1 MNPCRRNPQVINSRI
16 AACIVLVTVFALTP
30 VTQAQFT
37 DLINRVPDQA
47 NTLIA
52 VNLEKALASPL
63 ANKEHWKADR
73 QHAWESGMVVLPPQ
87 CNQFLMAAE
96 LDLEFMHPM
105 WQVLLLNVSKT
116 PSMPETATR
125 YGGTVDHFGG
135 RNAVVLPQD
144 TYLIQF
150 GQQMVGAMS
159 PANRQSVGR
168 WLRQVDDNRGGRLSP
183 YLKQAID
190 YANRGAQ
197 TPIIMAID
205 LQDAISP
212 DLVKQK
218 AKSLEALKN
227 ANVDIDELAKVIAS
241 VQGMTLGITVNES
254 VFGRLKVDFAEDA
267 SVLDGI
273 AKPLLLEVLANQRAM
288 IEEFETWKEQI
299 DGKTAS
305 IAGYLDQ
312 SGLRRLMSLIEVP
325 TPLQHRATPASAGQD
340 EESLKQAASQQ
351 YFKQV
356 TSLVDDLRQKPNR
369 SEVKTWGQVGAWLDR
384 YSRKIDSLPMLNV
397 DEVLLDYGS
406 FVSGTLREA
415 SDSLKNIA
423 GRTRVR
429 ELNANQYSSAYRTGG
444 RVGRWGG
451 WGGYATADY
460 YDSTATQ
467 MARNAIR
474 SEERVAGTRDA
485 RELMRQIESATV
497 DVRRKMVEKYK
508 AEF

>member
-1 MNPCRRNPQVINSRI
+1 MINSRI
-16 AACIVLVTVFALTP
+16 TGPIAVLVVFAATS
-30 VTQAQFT
+30 VTHAQFT
-37 DLINRVPDQA
+37 DLINRVPDRA

-52 VNLEKALASPL
+52 INLEKSLMSPL
-63 ANKEHWKADR
+63 AKKENWAADR
-73 QHAWESGMVVLPPQ
+73 QQAWQSGMVVLPPD

-105 WQVLLLNVSKT
+105 WQVGLLNVSKT

-125 YGGTVDHFGG
+125 FGGTIDNFGG

-144 TYLIQF
+144 TYIIQF
-150 GQQMVGAMS
+150 GKNMVGAMS

-183 YLKQAID
+183 YLRQAIN
-190 YANRGAQ
+190 YANKGGR
-197 TPIIMAID
+197 TPIIMAMD
-205 LQDAISP
+205 LRDAISP
-212 DLVKQK
+212 EIVKQK
-218 AKSLEALKN
+218 AKNLESLKGKD
-227 ANVDIDELAKVIAS
+227 VDIDQLAKVISSA
-241 VQGMTLGITVNES
+241 QGMTLGITINEK

-267 SVLDGI
+267 SSLKGI
-273 AKPLLLEVLANQRAM
+273 AKPLLLEILANQRAM
-288 IEEFETWKEQI
+288 IHEFETWKEQV

-325 TPLQHRATPASAGQD
+325 TPLQHRTPVSAGQD
-340 EESLKQAASQQ
+340 EESLKRTASQQ
-351 YFKQV
+351 YFNQV

-369 SEVKTWGQVGAWLDR
+369 TEMKTWGQVGAWLDR

-397 DEVLLDYGS
+397 DKELLGYGA
-406 FVSGTLREA
+406 FVSDTMRQA

-429 ELNANQYSSAYRTGG
+429 ELNANQYSTAYRTGG

-460 YDSTATQ
+460 YDAVGTQ

-474 SEERVAGTRDA
+474 SEERVGGTRDA
-485 RELMRQIESATV
+485 RELMRQIETATV
-497 DVRRKMVEKYK
+497 DVRRKMVEKYN

>member
-1 MNPCRRNPQVINSRI
+1 MINLRI
-16 AACIVLVTVFALTP
+16 GGPIVVLMVLVLAS

-37 DLINRVPDQA
+37 DLVNRVPDRA
-47 NTLIA
+47 NTVIA
-52 VNLEKALASPL
+52 INLQKAVSSPL
-63 ANKEHWKADR
+63 AQKENWAADR
-73 QHAWESGMVVLPPQ
+73 QQAWDAGMVVLPPD
-87 CNQFLMAAE
+87 CDQFLMAAE

-105 WQVLLLNVSKT
+105 WQVGLLNVSKT
-116 PSMPETATR
+116 PSMPETATT
-125 YGGTVDHFGG
+125 YGGTIDNIGN

-144 TYLIQF
+144 TYIIQF

-168 WLRQVDDNRGGRLSP
+168 WLRQVDNNRGGRLSP
-183 YLKQAID
+183 YLRQAVN
-190 YANRGAQ
+190 YANRGSK
-197 TPIIMAID
+197 TPIIMAMD
-205 LQDAISP
+205 LRDSISP
-212 DLVKQK
+212 EIVKQK
-218 AKSLEALKN
+218 AKSLESLKG
-227 ANVDIDELAKVIAS
+227 VDIDELAKVISS
-241 VQGMTLGITVNES
+241 VQGLTLGITINEK

-267 SVLDGI
+267 SALKGI
-273 AKPLLLEVLANQRAM
+273 AKPLLLEILANQRAM
-288 IEEFETWKEQI
+288 IHEFETWKEQV

-325 TPLQHRATPASAGQD
+325 TPLQHRSPPSAGQD
-340 EESLKQAASQQ
+340 EESMKRTASQQ

-369 SEVKTWGQVGAWLDR
+369 TEMKTWGQVGAWLDR

-397 DEVLLDYGS
+397 DEELLGYGA
-406 FVSGTLREA
+406 FVSDTMRQS

-429 ELNANQYSSAYRTGG
+429 ELNANQYSTAYRTGG

-460 YDSTATQ
+460 YDSVGTQ

-474 SEERVAGTRDA
+474 SEERVGGTRDA
-485 RELMRQIESATV
+485 RDLMRQIETATV
-497 DVRRKMVEKYK
+497 DVRRKMVKKYN